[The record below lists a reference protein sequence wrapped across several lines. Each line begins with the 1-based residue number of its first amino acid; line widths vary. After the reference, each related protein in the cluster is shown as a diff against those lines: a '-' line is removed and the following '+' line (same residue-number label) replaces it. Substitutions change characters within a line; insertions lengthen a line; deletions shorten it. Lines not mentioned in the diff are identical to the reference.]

1 MKYALLIRESAEDFA
16 TRDNSPATD
25 PYRQGWLAYTQA
37 LQQAGVMVGG
47 AGLQAPETGT
57 IVRRRG
63 DKRDVQDGQGLAV
76 FGVRHAGRIH
86 VDGYVGGKERNSR
99 HITSLPHI
107 GPKQSNMLIIGQA
120 AGSSS

>member
-25 PYRQGWLAYTQA
+25 PYRQGWVAYTQA

-63 DKRDVQDGQGLAV
+63 DKRDVQDGP
-76 FGVRHAGRIH
+76 FP
-86 VDGYVGGKERNSR
+86 DGKEQLGGFYLLEVPN
-99 HITSLPHI
+99 ID
-107 GPKQSNMLIIGQA
+107 A
-120 AGSSS
+120 ALEWAARVPVSERGSVEVRPLLAM